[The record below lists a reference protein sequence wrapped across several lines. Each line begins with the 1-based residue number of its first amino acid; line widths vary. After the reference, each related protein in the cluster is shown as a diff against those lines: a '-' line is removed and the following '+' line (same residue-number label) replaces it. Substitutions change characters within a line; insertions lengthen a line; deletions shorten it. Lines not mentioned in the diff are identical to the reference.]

1 MGGGLSRVC
10 RPFFAIFG
18 WKRPGK
24 RSKTAAEKAE
34 KPRYINGS
42 QALPPPR
49 VDLSRH
55 FDGIG
60 APAGRSIKVN
70 DRIK

>member
-42 QALPPPR
+42 QALPRPAWICP
-49 VDLSRH
+49 
-55 FDGIG
+55 GILTG
-60 APAGRSIKVN
+60 SAREWGVTP
-70 DRIK
+70 